1 MPIRQAKGKWYWGT
15 QGPFDSKKKAQ
26 EVARA
31 AHSSGYTKKSSDKA
45 APGSRPMENPSSI
58 TADELNRKLR
68 RATRGGKELK
78 EILLKYGVQDF
89 GNSQEDA
96 LKRGANQP
104 KGWKRNNADDDE
116 TSMDKFRT
124 FVKFDQQRSTNH
136 PAYPSTFQGKLGVKR
151 IDWRKKKDPNFEKH
165 TRVGTPTDSVYQT
178 SMDTAI
184 FMKELW
190 LQKFM
195 DISRQRV
202 IAYILK
208 EAEEEEPKEEKPPKG
223 EEPTELDADTPT
235 EEPTDKPTPVVDK
248 PVTVAGALQWDTATM
263 GPMPETRIEIN
274 DPDDAPKG
282 TRLIEGPREG
292 LYYDGAASDGAQI
305 EDHTYSDEFDRLR
318 KQVRWEAEQQQG
330 EGGVGSLSDAHELF
344 NNIEIAY
351 SKYILDE
358 INKINPDVVAEYEGH
373 LIPIDADAFQEINR
387 NDLRQRPEMQRLAL
401 DYADAHN
408 ALVAARERVEPMQA
422 EAMNALLKV
431 FSKLPQPQIGIPNI
445 DEDPAYELNISPD
458 VTVMQDDDGLYGHW
472 LATMQKRQT
481 VLKFLHEVNVQAT
494 NDLSPEQ
501 RVEMRKRTINTE
513 MIAIRG
519 ENTGASYLGLEGGDV
534 QNRVFGGSDF
544 KNNTIL
550 VNPYTAQGL
559 FGDNTEKYLGAVQIL
574 LHEAVHSVNP
584 TSASD
589 DKIQEM
595 MGILTNSPHPVTRAE
610 VFGTGGF
617 QDLITYPANNEPGGL
632 AFESPHSDRVLEEH
646 AKIKNI
652 I

>member
-26 EVARA
+26 EVAKA
-31 AHSSGYTKKSSDKA
+31 AHSSGYTKKSSDQA
-45 APGSRPMENPSSI
+45 SPGSRPMDNLSPL
-58 TADELNRKLR
+58 TADEMNRKLR
-68 RATRGGKELK
+68 RATRGGKEVK
-78 EILLKYGVQDF
+78 EVLQKYGVQDF
-89 GNSQEDA
+89 GNPQEDA
-96 LKRGANQP
+96 LKRGAEKP
-104 KGWKRNNADDDE
+104 AGWKRNNAHVPQKDE
-116 TSMDKFRT
+116 TSMDKLT
-124 FVKFDQQRSTNH
+124 AFVKFDQQRSTNH
-136 PAYPSTFQGKLGVKR
+136 PAYPSTFQGKLGAKR

-165 TRVGTPTDSVYQT
+165 TRVGTPTDSVHQS
-178 SMDTAI
+178 SMDTNLVLAKD
-184 FMKELW
+184 MW

-195 DISRQRV
+195 DVSKQRV

-208 EAEEEEPKEEKPPKG
+208 AAEEEEPKKEKPPDEG
-223 EEPTELDADTPT
+223 ESTESEERTPA
-235 EEPTDKPTPVVDK
+235 EETVGK

-263 GPMPETRIEIN
+263 GPLPETRIEIN
-274 DPDDAPKG
+274 DADEAPKG
-282 TRLIEGPREG
+282 TRLIEGPRGG

-458 VTVMQDDDGLYGHW
+458 VTVYLLSNVSRCGNGL
-472 LATMQKRQT
+472 LI
-481 VLKFLHEVNVQAT
+481 LK
-494 NDLSPEQ
+494 
-501 RVEMRKRTINTE
+501 
-513 MIAIRG
+513 
-519 ENTGASYLGLEGGDV
+519 
-534 QNRVFGGSDF
+534 
-544 KNNTIL
+544 
-550 VNPYTAQGL
+550 
-559 FGDNTEKYLGAVQIL
+559 
-574 LHEAVHSVNP
+574 
-584 TSASD
+584 
-589 DKIQEM
+589 
-595 MGILTNSPHPVTRAE
+595 
-610 VFGTGGF
+610 
-617 QDLITYPANNEPGGL
+617 
-632 AFESPHSDRVLEEH
+632 
-646 AKIKNI
+646 
-652 I
+652 